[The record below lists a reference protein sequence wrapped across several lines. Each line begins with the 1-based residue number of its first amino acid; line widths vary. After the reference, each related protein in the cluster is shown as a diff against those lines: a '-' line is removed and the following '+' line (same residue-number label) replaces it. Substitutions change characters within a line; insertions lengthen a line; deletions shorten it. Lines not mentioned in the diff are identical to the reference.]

1 MSSENSDLAVN
12 IHGKSLSATIL
23 PIIGSLGKTCSG
35 RFQSPTDFTPQKT
48 GYSYSFFAQ
57 RCHENIIY
65 LQCYATYNSTIEI
78 YNYDINAATWKYMGS
93 TITYTDMAVST
104 INGSVKTTND
114 WTTNFA
120 RAKKSGHAVALKIDA
135 TAKTASSGW
144 ITVASGLPAAAD
156 DFFYQGY
163 DDGHGGYKIK
173 IDTSG
178 NLLLS
183 NRSGKVATYVDTVI
197 SYIAV

>member
-1 MSSENSDLAVN
+1 
-12 IHGKSLSATIL
+12 
-23 PIIGSLGKTCSG
+23 
-35 RFQSPTDFTPQKT
+35 
-48 GYSYSFFAQ
+48 
-57 RCHENIIY
+57 
-65 LQCYATYNSTIEI
+65 
-78 YNYDINAATWKYMGS
+78 MGS

>member
-1 MSSENSDLAVN
+1 MIDNIKNNCYPNTAYPINYSFTGDDGWLYWGSIYSDTKEVQYRSPYYDAKTYKRYKNGNTWLDWATYISDSDLN
-12 IHGKSLSATIL
+12 
-23 PIIGSLGKTCSG
+23 
-35 RFQSPTDFTPQKT
+35 
-48 GYSYSFFAQ
+48 
-57 RCHENIIY
+57 
-65 LQCYATYNSTIEI
+65 
-78 YNYDINAATWKYMGS
+78 
-93 TITYTDMAVST
+93 VST
-104 INGSVKTTND
+104 VDGSVKTTND
-114 WTTNFA
+114 WTINFA

-163 DDGHGGYKIK
+163 DDGHGAYKIK

-178 NLLLS
+178 NLSLS

-197 SYIAV
+197 SYIAK

>member
-1 MSSENSDLAVN
+1 MPDSSILRCSVDSQFPNITFPSSYGTLEIKKANKNCVALKYYVSWGDAKGKTYTGSYHSSSGFSGWYAFLQDSDLN
-12 IHGKSLSATIL
+12 
-23 PIIGSLGKTCSG
+23 
-35 RFQSPTDFTPQKT
+35 
-48 GYSYSFFAQ
+48 
-57 RCHENIIY
+57 
-65 LQCYATYNSTIEI
+65 
-78 YNYDINAATWKYMGS
+78 
-93 TITYTDMAVST
+93 VST

-120 RAKKSGHAVALKIDA
+120 RAKKSGCAVALKIDA

-144 ITVASGLPAAAD
+144 IIVASGLPAAAD

-163 DDGHGGYKIK
+163 DDGHGAYKIK

-178 NLLLS
+178 NLSLS

-197 SYIAV
+197 SYIAK